1 MSVMVRLL
9 LSACAL
15 SFLAAC
21 TTMPDDE
28 KTAIN
33 DPYENTNRKIF
44 AFNLALITMHLNRQQ
59 IFTERQPLNLF
70 REAYAIMCPGR
81 ECLLTAVNS
90 ALQGKFENAALA
102 SLNFLVNGLTF
113 GFVDLM
119 EGEDQPKR
127 EDFGQTLTSA
137 GMDQGPYLVVP
148 FLGSNTV
155 RSASGRLWILFLI
168 RLERSVEKQH
178 QMLGTT
184 LPIVNAVSFRATHF
198 DTIND
203 VKNNSLD
210 AYARARSAYY
220 QQRDKLLQNNL
231 PKGEEHNGLDE
242 FETFFHGIS
251 GLKGIIMT
259 SPAKILF

>member
-1 MSVMVRLL
+1 MVRLL

-21 TTMPDDE
+21 TSMPDDE

-33 DPYENTNRKIF
+33 DPFENTNRKIF
-44 AFNLALITMHLNRQQ
+44 AFNLAVDDYAL
-59 IFTERQPLNLF
+59 EPAANLY
-70 REAYAIMCPGR
+70 RNTAPEPVQRGVRNYVSWAGMP
-81 ECLLTAVNS
+81 LTAVNS

-119 EGEDQPKR
+119 EGEDKPEH
-127 EDFGQTLTSA
+127 EDFGQTMASA
-137 GMDQGPYLVVP
+137 GVNQGPYLIVP
-148 FLGSNTV
+148 VIGSNTV
-155 RSASGRLWILFLI
+155 RSASGRVVDFVLNPLRAFSGETVSDA
-168 RLERSVEKQH
+168 RA
-178 QMLGTT
+178 T
-184 LPIVNAVSFRATHF
+184 LPVVSAVSFRATHF

-220 QQRDKLLQNNL
+220 QQRDKLLQDNL
-231 PKGEEHNGLDE
+231 PKGEVKDDLDE
-242 FETFFHGIS
+242 FETFF
-251 GLKGIIMT
+251 T
-259 SPAKILF
+259 E